1 MSDTIDTII
10 NDILRTNSTAT
21 SSRTTVSIRQFVTDF
36 SANRY
41 KFNLPFQRKPQWK
54 QSEKSEWIRA
64 LLMGTLMDPLSISLR
79 GRHKRGINGGNRARA
94 TVDYTLNRFPM
105 DVVVG
110 RDTYHYWFSEIPAQ
124 HRTGRTAKSHRTL
137 PVDVREGK
145 FLDRDL
151 DLNIRQN
158 LTDDEEVEWY
168 ENMNR
173 NMKSHTKGQ
182 LLISKLCKEIDNPFV
197 VSTLELF
204 PILKTRIQ
212 MPLSTEVDD
221 NALGAQL
228 AELFSSDPNPMDE
241 RDIREDHALIFAT
254 YVNLL
259 ANGRPYNDGF
269 VGECDTSVIRRNAN
283 TILEI
288 FDGLPISEGM
298 YGEFHTPSSS
308 KKQFIPK
315 IWAPSYLLGPMCWSI
330 GKQKENV
337 VQVWRSFLSR
347 CLPNTIASTYLD
359 DNDEAH
365 LDDTSVRKYETAWN
379 NVLARHV

>member
-1 MSDTIDTII
+1 MSDTVDTII
-10 NDILRTNSTAT
+10 NDLLRTNSMAT
-21 SSRTTVSIRQFVTDF
+21 SSQTTISIRHFVADYL
-36 SANRY
+36 AGRY
-41 KFNLPFQRKPQWK
+41 NFKLRFQRKPQWK

-64 LLMGTLMDPLSISLR
+64 LLKGILMDPLSISLR
-79 GRHKRGINGGNRARA
+79 GRDKHGINGGNRARA

-105 DVVVG
+105 DI
-110 RDTYHYWFSEIPAQ
+110 TYHGTTYHIWFSEVPNQ
-124 HRTGRTAKSHRTL
+124 YREGRTARFHSVL
-137 PVDVREGK
+137 PVDVREAK

-151 DLNIRQN
+151 HLNIRKN

-173 NMKSHTKGQ
+173 NQKSHTKGQ
-182 LLISKLCKEIDNPFV
+182 LLVSKLCKEIDDAFV

-204 PILKTRIQ
+204 PVLKTRIQ
-212 MPLSTEVDD
+212 MPLSEFDE
-221 NALGAQL
+221 NALGVHL
-228 AELFSSDPNPMDE
+228 ADIFSIDPNPMDE
-241 RDIREDHALIFAT
+241 RDIREDYALVFAT

-269 VGECDTSVIRRNAN
+269 VGECDTSVVRRNVD
-283 TILEI
+283 TLLEI

-298 YGEFHTPSSS
+298 YSEFHSPSSS

-315 IWAPSYLLGPMCWSI
+315 IWAPSYLLGPICWSI

-337 VQVWRSFLSR
+337 IQVWRSFITR
-347 CLPNTIASTYLD
+347 CAPNTIASTYLD
-359 DNDEAH
+359 QTDDAH
-365 LDDTSVRKYETAWN
+365 QGDAAVGKYETAWN

>member
-1 MSDTIDTII
+1 MSDTVDTILL
-10 NDILRTNSTAT
+10 DILRTNSMAT

-36 SANRY
+36 LANRY

-54 QSEKSEWIRA
+54 QIEKSEWIRA
-64 LLMGTLMDPLSISLR
+64 LLKGTLMDPLSISLR
-79 GRHKRGINGGNRARA
+79 GRDKRGINGGNRARA

-105 DVVVG
+105 VIPCNG
-110 RDTYHYWFSEIPAQ
+110 NNYHYWFSEIPAQ
-124 HRTGRTAKSHRTL
+124 HRAGKTAKYHRLL

-173 NMKSHTKGQ
+173 NQKSHTKGQ
-182 LLISKLCKEIDNPFV
+182 LLVSKLCKDIDDPFV
-197 VSTLELF
+197 VSILELF
-204 PILKTRIQ
+204 PVLKTRIQ
-212 MPLSTEVDD
+212 IPLSEVDD
-221 NALGAQL
+221 NALGAHL

-259 ANGRPYNDGF
+259 ANGKPYNDGF
-269 VGECDTSVIRRNAN
+269 VGECDPTVVHRNAN
-283 TILEI
+283 TLLEI
-288 FDGLPISEGM
+288 FDGIPISEGM

-315 IWAPSYLLGPMCWSI
+315 IWAPSYLLGPICWSI
-330 GKQKENV
+330 GKQKENAV
-337 VQVWRSFLSR
+337 EVWRSFLSR

-359 DNDEAH
+359 ETDAAH
-365 LDDTSVRKYETAWN
+365 QGDAAVGKYETAWN

>member
-1 MSDTIDTII
+1 MSDTVDTILL
-10 NDILRTNSTAT
+10 DILRTNSMAT

-36 SANRY
+36 LANRY

-54 QSEKSEWIRA
+54 QIEKSEWIRA
-64 LLMGTLMDPLSISLR
+64 LLKGTLMDPLSISLR

-124 HRTGRTAKSHRTL
+124 HRTGRTAKYHRIL

-173 NMKSHTKGQ
+173 NQKSHTKGQ
-182 LLISKLCKEIDNPFV
+182 LLVSKLCKDIDDPFV
-197 VSTLELF
+197 VSILELF
-204 PILKTRIQ
+204 PVLKTRIQ
-212 MPLSTEVDD
+212 IPLSEVDD
-221 NALGAQL
+221 NALGAHL

-337 VQVWRSFLSR
+337 VQVWRSFLTR

-359 DNDEAH
+359 ETDEAH

-379 NVLARHV
+379 NVLARHI

>member
-1 MSDTIDTII
+1 MSDVLETIL
-10 NDILRTNSTAT
+10 NDILRTNSAATASQAT
-21 SSRTTVSIRQFVTDF
+21 ISIRQFVGDYI
-36 SANRY
+36 AGRY
-41 KFNLPFQRKPQWK
+41 NFKLPFQRKPQWK

-64 LLMGTLMDPLSISLR
+64 LLMGILMDPLSISLR

-105 DVVVG
+105 DI
-110 RDTYHYWFSEIPAQ
+110 TYHGTTYHLWFSEVPNQ
-124 HRTGRTAKSHRTL
+124 YREGRTARFHNVL
-137 PVDVREGK
+137 PAEFREAK

-151 DLNIRQN
+151 HLNIRQN
-158 LTDDEEVEWY
+158 LTDHEEVEWY

-182 LLISKLCKEIDNPFV
+182 LLVSKLCKEIDDPFV
-197 VSTLELF
+197 VSILELF
-204 PILKTRIQ
+204 PVLKTRIQ
-212 MPLSTEVDD
+212 MPLSDFDE
-221 NALGAQL
+221 NALGVHL
-228 AELFSSDPNPMDE
+228 ADIFNIEPNPMDE
-241 RDIREDHALIFAT
+241 RDIREDYVLALAT

-269 VGECDTSVIRRNAN
+269 VGECDTSVVRRNVD
-283 TILEI
+283 TLLEI

-298 YGEFHTPSSS
+298 YSEFHSPSSS

-315 IWAPSYLLGPMCWSI
+315 IWAPSYLLGPICWSI

-337 VQVWRSFLSR
+337 IQVWRSFITR
-347 CLPNTIASTYLD
+347 CAPNTIASTYLD
-359 DNDEAH
+359 ETDDAH

-379 NVLARHV
+379 NVLNHHV